1 MNGQHATT
9 FEAGVS
15 APEIQTQKEALLF
28 IEHLGRALKV
38 IKIYEPNNLI
48 AERQINAL
56 YDLMRGVL
64 LRQQE
69 ATLLLRQ
76 STLFFNGTKVRF
88 TINSYEI
95 FKFLTQ
101 ILKKKGIG
109 ILSFLPGLT
118 REALQLFLLLLG
130 RRAAEDASFED
141 IASEIRRLRLDTH
154 ISIEPVSSFDIGGAR
169 EEDTIKLF
177 FMGISH
183 LKEMFAKFLGGQL
196 PPLTLSR
203 RLMQSI
209 FNHISENEAFL
220 LGLTTVKNFDEY
232 TLNHSMNVCVLS
244 IALGRRLG
252 LDKNE
257 LAELGISAFFHDYGK
272 MELPKEI
279 LDKPG
284 ALEAD
289 ERKIIESH
297 VYRGAE
303 KLFLLKESGM
313 VPVPVGAINVA
324 MEHHVNIDLTGY
336 PNYQKK
342 NTISFFSK
350 IVKVCDVFDAL
361 TTTRPYRPHAFRR
374 DQALSIMAADTG
386 VGFDPVILKVFINMM
401 GLFPVGSL
409 VLLDTGELGIVMENH
424 SDSRLFFRPKV
435 RLVTDRDGAR
445 IMGEVMDLTETNPET
460 KRFERSIV
468 KSLDPEEY
476 RINISDYFLAQSS
489 SGVSQAM
496 KD

>member
-1 MNGQHATT
+1 MDGSPSPTLA
-9 FEAGVS
+9 AGAS
-15 APEIQTQKEALLF
+15 APEIQTHKEALLF
-28 IEHLGRALKV
+28 IEHLGRALKI

-56 YDLMRGVL
+56 YDLTRGVL
-64 LRQQE
+64 LRQKE
-69 ATLLLRQ
+69 ASLLLRQ
-76 STLFFNGTKVRF
+76 SSLFFNGTRIRF

-101 ILKKKGIG
+101 LLKKRGIG
-109 ILSFLPGLT
+109 LLTFLPGLS

-130 RRAAEDASFED
+130 RRASEDASFEVV
-141 IASEIRRLRLDTH
+141 ASELKRLRLDNH
-154 ISIEPVSSFDIGGAR
+154 IAVEPVSSFDIGGAR
-169 EEDTIKLF
+169 EADTIRLF

-183 LKEMFAKFLGGQL
+183 LKEMFTKFLGGGL
-196 PPLTLSR
+196 PPLTLTR

-209 FNHISENEAFL
+209 FDHISENEAFL

-232 TLNHSMNVCVLS
+232 TLNHSMNVCILT

-313 VPVPVGAINVA
+313 IPVPVGAINVA

-336 PNYQKK
+336 PTYQKK

-361 TTTRPYRPHAFRR
+361 TTPRPYRPHAFRR

-409 VLLDTGELGIVMENH
+409 VLLDTGEIGIVVENH
-424 SDSRLFFRPKV
+424 MDSRLFFRPKV
-435 RLVTDRDGAR
+435 RLVTDRAGAK
-445 IMGEVMDLTETNPET
+445 IMGPVADLTETNPET

-476 RINISDYFLAQSS
+476 RINVSDYFLTQGA
-489 SGVSQAM
+489 
-496 KD
+496 